1 MIDILL
7 YLYTHF
13 LKDEFFQIISIWAP
27 NPPPKKGQV
36 ISQSFQ
42 APKSLSTSSSLLFTK
57 NLYALDQSFVWVP
70 GGAQPSGRSGY
81 KTVVSVDLLN
91 FLWLSADGFGAWTC
105 NQDCRSILY
114 RFARQS
120 HLRLGQATNLHKNA
134 PRQPAHFAKIIRYPE
149 NVQAHK
155 GLGHFGKHYLAK
167 CTGYLFLTK
176 VLCCRLKKSC

>member
-27 NPPPKKGQV
+27 NPPPKKGDRLLPVVSKSTFVSVQV
-36 ISQSFQ
+36 FLSQIW
-42 APKSLSTSSSLLFTK
+42 TK
-57 NLYALDQSFVWVP
+57 KPLGLNQSFVWVP
-70 GGAQPSGRSGY
+70 GVAQPSGRSGY

-134 PRQPAHFAKIIRYPE
+134 PRQPAHFAKIIRCPE

-167 CTGYLFLTK
+167 CTGYPFFN
-176 VLCCRLKKSC
+176 